1 MPRGIQSRAAIHTG
15 SAEGGEAPFSNS
27 GGRVQGMSEV
37 ATRDEKLG
45 KLREIV
51 KAVDICMLTTV
62 DERGELH
69 SRPMS
74 NNRDVEFD
82 GDLWFFTY
90 GSSHKVDEINRVS
103 KVNASFA
110 DVDNQLYASLTG
122 RAEVVRDRAKIE
134 ELWKP
139 QLRAWFPEG
148 VDTPDIALLKV
159 TAERAEYWDSSQS
172 WVAHAVG
179 LVSSLVTGE
188 PAQSGENEKIELK

>member
-1 MPRGIQSRAAIHTG
+1 MSKAVT
-15 SAEGGEAPFSNS
+15 
-27 GGRVQGMSEV
+27 QG
-37 ATRDEKLG
+37 DKLG

-62 DERGELH
+62 DERGDLH

-90 GSSHKVDEINRVS
+90 GESLKVGEVNRES

-139 QLRAWFPEG
+139 ELRAWFPEG
-148 VDTPDIALLKV
+148 ADTPDIALLKV
-159 TAERAEYWDSSQS
+159 TVERAEYWDSSQS
-172 WVAHAVG
+172 VVAHAAG
-179 LVSSLVTGE
+179 LVSSLLTGR
-188 PAQSGENEKIELK
+188 PSQAGENEKLELK

>member
-1 MPRGIQSRAAIHTG
+1 
-15 SAEGGEAPFSNS
+15 
-27 GGRVQGMSEV
+27 MSKAV
-37 ATRDEKLG
+37 TRDDKLS
-45 KLREIV
+45 KLLEIV
-51 KAVDICMLTTV
+51 KAVDICMLTTL

-90 GSSHKVDEINRVS
+90 GSSHKVEEVNRVS

-110 DVDNQLYASLTG
+110 DVDNQLYASLSG

-139 QLRAWFPEG
+139 QLKAWFPEG

-159 TAERAEYWDSSQS
+159 TVERAEYWDGSQS
-172 WVAHAVG
+172 WVAHAVS
-179 LVSSLVTGE
+179 LISSLITGK
-188 PAQSGENEKIELK
+188 PAQLGENEKIELK

>member
-1 MPRGIQSRAAIHTG
+1 
-15 SAEGGEAPFSNS
+15 
-27 GGRVQGMSEV
+27 MSKT
-37 ATRDEKLG
+37 ATQDDKLG

-90 GSSHKVDEINRVS
+90 GSSHKVDEVGRVPQ
-103 KVNASFA
+103 VNAGFA
-110 DVDNQLYASLTG
+110 DVGAQLYASLTG
-122 RAEVVRDRAKIE
+122 RAEGVRDRAKIE

-159 TAERAEYWDSSQS
+159 TVERAEYWDGSQS
-172 WVAHAVG
+172 LVAHAVS
-179 LVSSLVTGE
+179 LVSSLLTGE
-188 PAQSGENEKIELK
+188 QAQLGENEKIDLK

>member
-1 MPRGIQSRAAIHTG
+1 MSKEATQEDKVSR
-15 SAEGGEAPFSNS
+15 
-27 GGRVQGMSEV
+27 
-37 ATRDEKLG
+37 
-45 KLREIV
+45 LREIV

-62 DERGELH
+62 DERGDLH

-90 GSSHKVDEINRVS
+90 GSSLKADEVGRVP

-110 DVDNQLYASLTG
+110 DVDAQLYASLTG
-122 RAEVVRDRAKIE
+122 HAEVVRDRAKIE

-139 QLRAWFPEG
+139 QLRAWFPDG

-159 TAERAEYWDSSQS
+159 TVERAEYWDGSQS
-172 WVAHAVG
+172 LVAHAVG
-179 LVSSLVTGE
+179 LVSSLLKGE
-188 PAQSGENEKIELK
+188 PAQPGENEKVELK

>member
-1 MPRGIQSRAAIHTG
+1 MGK
-15 SAEGGEAPFSNS
+15 AE
-27 GGRVQGMSEV
+27 
-37 ATRDEKLG
+37 TREDKLR

-62 DERGELH
+62 DEGGELH

-74 NNRDVEFD
+74 NNQEVEFD

-90 GSSHKVDEINRVS
+90 GSSHKVDEVGRVP

-110 DVDNQLYASLTG
+110 DIGGRLYASVSG

-134 ELWKP
+134 ELWRPHLK
-139 QLRAWFPEG
+139 AWFPEG

-159 TAERAEYWDSSQS
+159 TAERAEYWDGSQS
-172 WVAHAVG
+172 LVAHAVG

-188 PAQSGENEKIELK
+188 PAQSGENEKLELK

>member
-1 MPRGIQSRAAIHTG
+1 MGKAA
-15 SAEGGEAPFSNS
+15 AREDRLA
-27 GGRVQGMSEV
+27 
-37 ATRDEKLG
+37 

-62 DERGELH
+62 GERGELH

-74 NNRDVEFD
+74 NNREVEFD

-90 GSSHKVDEINRVS
+90 GSSHKVGEVNRVS

-110 DVDNQLYASLTG
+110 DVDGQLYASLSG
-122 RAEVVRDRAKIE
+122 DAELVRDRAKIE

-139 QLRAWFPEG
+139 HLKAWFPEG

-159 TAERAEYWDSSQS
+159 SVERAEYWDGSQS
-172 WVAHAVG
+172 FVAHAVS
-179 LVSSLVTGE
+179 LVSSLLTGT
-188 PAQSGENEKIELK
+188 PAQVGENEKIELK

>member
-1 MPRGIQSRAAIHTG
+1 MSRAATQDDRL
-15 SAEGGEAPFSNS
+15 A
-27 GGRVQGMSEV
+27 
-37 ATRDEKLG
+37 

-62 DERGELH
+62 DERGDLH

-74 NNRDVEFD
+74 NNREVEFD

-90 GSSHKVDEINRVS
+90 GSSHKVDEVNRVS

-110 DVDNQLYASLTG
+110 DVDNQTYASLSG
-122 RAEVVRDRAKIE
+122 EAEVVRDRAKIE

-139 QLRAWFPEG
+139 HLKAWFPEG
-148 VDTPDIALLKV
+148 VDTPGIALLKV
-159 TAERAEYWDSSQS
+159 SVDKAEYWDSSQS
-172 WVAHAVG
+172 RVAHAVS

-188 PAQSGENEKIELK
+188 PAQPGENEKIDLK

>member
-1 MPRGIQSRAAIHTG
+1 MG
-15 SAEGGEAPFSNS
+15 
-27 GGRVQGMSEV
+27 
-37 ATRDEKLG
+37 EKLSQG
-45 KLREIV
+45 EKLAKLREII

-62 DERGELH
+62 DEEGGLH

-90 GSSHKVDEINRVS
+90 GSSHKADEVGRVPQA
-103 KVNASFA
+103 NASFA
-110 DVDNQLYASLTG
+110 DIDGQLYASVSG

-139 QLRAWFPEG
+139 QLKAWFPEG

-159 TAERAEYWDSSQS
+159 TAERAEYWDGSQS
-172 WVAHAVG
+172 LVAHAVG
-179 LVSSLVTGE
+179 FVTALLKGE
-188 PAQSGENEKIELK
+188 PADLGENEKLDLK

>member
-1 MPRGIQSRAAIHTG
+1 
-15 SAEGGEAPFSNS
+15 
-27 GGRVQGMSEV
+27 MSKAV
-37 ATRDEKLG
+37 TQDDKLA

-62 DERGELH
+62 DERGDLH

-90 GSSHKVDEINRVS
+90 GSSHKADEVGRVPR
-103 KVNASFA
+103 VNASFA
-110 DVDNQLYASLTG
+110 DVEGQLYASLTG
-122 RAEVVRDRAKIE
+122 QAEVVRDRAQIE
-134 ELWKP
+134 EHWQP
-139 QLRAWFPEG
+139 QLKAWFPEG

-159 TAERAEYWDSSQS
+159 TVERAEYWDGSQS
-172 WVAHAVG
+172 VVAHAVS

-188 PAQSGENEKIELK
+188 PAQLGENEKIELK